1 MSVGKK
7 GLLQI
12 SRRLLLSLVLALTL
26 LACDKI
32 GPDFRKLE
40 VNLARHWLDGQQRN
54 ARKDDMKSWW
64 KVFDDPTLTHLIN
77 KAWKNNLDVRMAA
90 VRIMEARAQL
100 GISKS
105 MMFPQSNGLRADG
118 LYEKLSEKS
127 PYYQGYGDYEFPYFQ
142 TGFDTAWELDIWGK
156 FRRGIEASGAQ
167 MAVRTLDYDDLL
179 VMLTADVAATYIQ
192 IRTYQQRLALARSN
206 AELQDRSYRI
216 AESQFRNGLST
227 ELDMQQAKSLKE
239 QTLAE
244 IATLEAGLRQSTNAL
259 CQLLGMQPVLLNREL
274 GEDARIPKA
283 VTELAAGVPA
293 DMVRQR
299 PDVRLAEFKAAEQ
312 SARIGIAKSE
322 LLPRLTLTGSVS
334 YATGSFDA
342 IDAMN
347 TLSPSGLAGK
357 IGPTITWPILQ
368 FGRLKNN
375 VRVQDARFQET
386 LIGYEKSV
394 LKALREVEDALIAWR
409 KSRERVA
416 SLEQGVTASQRAVKL
431 ALTQYK
437 NGMEDYTR
445 VLNSEIL
452 LVQQQDRLNVSR
464 GDVAR
469 NLVGIYKAMGGGWQ
483 IREGKEILP
492 TEIKKSMS
500 ERTDWGDL
508 LHESPEQ
515 LFKKQEK
522 SHQEDDSYFE
532 EAL

>member
-1 MSVGKK
+1 MTLRLSVIGC
-7 GLLQI
+7 
-12 SRRLLLSLVLALTL
+12 RLLLAMCLGLTL
-26 LACDKI
+26 QACDKI
-32 GPDFRKLE
+32 GPDFRKPE
-40 VNLARHWLDGQQRN
+40 VNLARHWLDGSQRA

-64 KVFDDPTLTHLIN
+64 QLFEDPILTHLIN
-77 KAWKNNLDVRMAA
+77 KAWQNNLDVRMAA

-105 MMFPQSNGLRADG
+105 LMFPQFADLRADG
-118 LYEKLSEKS
+118 LYERLSQKS

-167 MAVRTLDYDDLL
+167 MALRTLDYDDLL
-179 VMLTADVAATYIQ
+179 VTLTADVAAAYIQ
-192 IRTYQQRLALARSN
+192 IRTYQQRLALAKSN
-206 AELQDRSYRI
+206 AELQDKSYRI

-227 ELDMQQAKSLKE
+227 ELDMQQARSLKE
-239 QTLAE
+239 QTWAE

-259 CQLLGMQPVLLNREL
+259 CLLLGMQPSLLSKEL
-274 GEDARIPKA
+274 GDDTRIPVA
-283 VTELAAGVPA
+283 STELATGVPA
-293 DMVRQR
+293 DMVRRR
-299 PDVRLAEFKAAEQ
+299 PDIRLAEFQAAEQ

-322 LLPRLTLTGSVS
+322 LLPRLTLVGSVS
-334 YATGSFDA
+334 YASGSFDA

-357 IGPTITWPILQ
+357 IGPTISWPILQ

-375 VRVQDARFQET
+375 VRVHDARFQEK
-386 LIGYEKSV
+386 LIAYEKAV
-394 LKALREVEDALIAWR
+394 LKALREVEDALIAWQ
-409 KSRERVA
+409 KSRDRVA
-416 SLEQGVTASQRAVKL
+416 SLEQGVAASQRAVKL
-431 ALTQYK
+431 ALTQYQ

-445 VLNSEIL
+445 VLNSELL

-469 NLVGIYKAMGGGWQ
+469 NLVAIFKAMGGGWQ
-483 IREGKEILP
+483 IREGKEVLP
-492 TEIKKSMS
+492 ADVIKSMS

-508 LHESPEQ
+508 LQESPEQ
-515 LFKKQEK
+515 LFNKQDTSSE
-522 SHQEDDSYFE
+522 EGNNYFE